1 MLINSECFW
10 TFDSI
15 DIDFWAIVISSHNF
29 SFVFFL
35 AKSMKGRYHCN
46 YLCKYCDW
54 RDFLKFR
61 AKIRKWQMV
70 FSCRLNESRPALE
83 IRWFVWWVGAG
94 SVTNNLWRAVVL
106 IKDISEQSCRKSCK
120 RSDKVLIVGQSW
132 IEGYWNNPTAIW
144 QFFWDKKWEINSR
157 TFQQRFGQA
166 HQRRPWISPS
176 RVRAHLPVCQP
187 PFAIS
192 VLTSRRIQREPRLA

>member
-10 TFDSI
+10 TFVN
-15 DIDFWAIVISSHNF
+15 WAIVISSHNF

-106 IKDISEQSCRKSCK
+106 IKDISNNPAERVYKGVTK
-120 RSDKVLIVGQSW
+120 YIVGQSW
-132 IEGYWNNPTAIW
+132 IGWKSPT
-144 QFFWDKKWEINSR
+144 N
-157 TFQQRFGQA
+157 
-166 HQRRPWISPS
+166 
-176 RVRAHLPVCQP
+176 
-187 PFAIS
+187 
-192 VLTSRRIQREPRLA
+192 LTIFLRQKMRN